1 MIDYGSQQT
10 YYQVYLNGIPVGIHS
25 NPLFLI
31 KQLRL
36 LRRKGKINYMTS
48 VAFEEASKCINI
60 ACDAGR
66 PCRPLILVDQK
77 TQRPM
82 ITQEDIYRVKN
93 GEIAVTDLIKQ
104 GKMELIDVNEEQ
116 NTHIA
121 ISERDLIY
129 GSRNGIKY
137 THMEIDPM
145 TLFGL
150 VAQLVPFPHHN

>member
-1 MIDYGSQQT
+1 
-10 YYQVYLNGIPVGIHS
+10 
-25 NPLFLI
+25 
-31 KQLRL
+31 
-36 LRRKGKINYMTS
+36 
-48 VAFEEASKCINI
+48 
-60 ACDAGR
+60 
-66 PCRPLILVDQK
+66 
-77 TQRPM
+77 M

>member
-1 MIDYGSQQT
+1 
-10 YYQVYLNGIPVGIHS
+10 
-25 NPLFLI
+25 
-31 KQLRL
+31 
-36 LRRKGKINYMTS
+36 MTS

-60 ACDAGR
+60 SCDSGR
-66 PCRPLILVDQK
+66 PCRPLIIVDQK

-82 ITQEDIYRVKN
+82 ITQQDIDRVKS

-129 GSRNGIKY
+129 GQQSGITY